1 MPANRQ
7 LLEQV
12 AALVV
17 PAGAT
22 TTHLGTG
29 GFASTFKVVTAEG
42 ETYALKVVDAAQSG
56 SERTDRELAALQR
69 VNHPNVVGYLG
80 TGTVPFGDVEYRWL
94 KMMFVEGSTLGA
106 LLNSGTTYELPDAVE
121 LVRQAVAGAAALWAE
136 STAHRDL
143 TPNNLLITPGGDLV
157 IVDLGLARALEDE
170 TITSL
175 PTPGTPGWMSPE
187 QVGINPTHG
196 DWRSDQFVLGL
207 NAYWLITGTLP
218 FTYRTRYEAWMAPD
232 QQTPRNPRDLNS
244 AVPTALADLVMRMLA
259 KQPHRRFLQPMALIA
274 ELDRVAAS
282 LSITETT
289 LQVTPRFV
297 LSIGDKKSFAAE
309 PGFLTALGP
318 DGLLI
323 EPRGR
328 GRVGEFMAL
337 SNPATSN
344 RMVDPCTYLSR
355 SPIVHRPAYFK
366 QLPYGNDQVLTG
378 FASAANRVDYCT
390 TILDYQLS
398 ADPGTVLAPY
408 FYAAGSE
415 TVWIEES
422 LRCAT
427 TTAELLED
435 RAQSRSG
442 LIEPLWTT
450 VAVAQSWLVQEG
462 PRDELMTRLTSQP
475 IQTLNLLIHTTQPT
489 FAPLA
494 DRNVLRGLTDVLNVM
509 REAGVPVVLG
519 RRASEGLLGLALG
532 ASGWTT
538 GVSGVQMNMAPH
550 PESTETGGP
559 GYDRIYV
566 PQLFTHLTTQSYVQ
580 LAAAAPTRVVLSTQ
594 PGQQLLAAN
603 PTLDPITTEQR
614 LLLLQH
620 NMRAMRTQVADLA
633 ALGASERIP
642 QMRTWVN
649 EARESFRALPA
660 PGGPGES
667 SSFLGA
673 WEDVLS

>member
-29 GFASTFKVVTAEG
+29 GYASTFKVVTAEG

-69 VNHPNVVGYLG
+69 VNHPNVVGYLD
-80 TGTVPFGDVEYRWL
+80 TGTVLFGGVEYRWL
-94 KMMFVEGSTLGA
+94 KMVFVEGDTLYAVLG
-106 LLNSGTTYELPDAVE
+106 SGVTYDLPAAVG
-121 LVRQAVAGAAALWAE
+121 LVRQAVAGAAALWTEA
-136 STAHRDL
+136 TAHRDL
-143 TPNNLLITPGGDLV
+143 TPNNLMITPGGDLV
-157 IVDLGLARALEDE
+157 IVDLGLARALDDE
-170 TITSL
+170 TITTL

-187 QVGINPTHG
+187 QVGTNPTHG

-218 FTYRTRYEAWMAPD
+218 FFHRTLYEAWLAPD
-232 QQTPRNPRDLNS
+232 QQRPRNPRDLNS
-244 AVPTALADLVMRMLA
+244 AVPTALADLVMKMLA
-259 KQPHRRFLQPMALIA
+259 KQPHRRFLQSKVLIA

-282 LSITETT
+282 LSIPETT

-297 LSIGDKKSFAAE
+297 LSIGDKKSFASE
-309 PGFLTALGP
+309 PGFLTALRP

-328 GRVGEFMAL
+328 GRVGEFMNL

-344 RMVDPCTYLSR
+344 RMVDPCTHLSR
-355 SPIVHRPAYFK
+355 SPVEHRPDYFK
-366 QLPYGNDQVLTG
+366 QLPYGMDPVLTG
-378 FASAANRVDYCT
+378 FASAADRVDYCT
-390 TILDYQLS
+390 TILDLQLP
-398 ADPGTVLAPY
+398 ADPSTVLAPY
-408 FYAAGSE
+408 FYAAASE
-415 TVWIEES
+415 TFWIEES

-427 TTAELLED
+427 TTDELLED
-435 RAQSRSG
+435 RAQSRDG
-442 LIEPLWTT
+442 LIEPMWTT
-450 VAVAQSWLVQEG
+450 VAVAQSWLAQG
-462 PRDELMTRLTSQP
+462 APRDELMTLLTSQP

-489 FAPLA
+489 FGALA
-494 DRNVLRGLTDVLNVM
+494 DQNVLRGLTDVLAVM
-509 REAGVPVVLG
+509 REAGVSVVLG

-550 PESTETGGP
+550 PEDRAPGGRAS
-559 GYDRIYV
+559 DRIYV
-566 PQLFTHLTTQSYVQ
+566 PQLFTHLTTPSYVQ
-580 LAAAAPTRVVLSTQ
+580 LAQAAPTRVALTTPQ
-594 PGQQLLAAN
+594 GQQLLAAN
-603 PTLDPITTEQR
+603 PTLDTITTEQR

-620 NMRAMRTQVADLA
+620 NISAMRTQVADLA
-633 ALGASERIP
+633 DLGAAERIP
-642 QMRTWVN
+642 QMRTWVKD
-649 EARESFRALPA
+649 ARDAFRALPV

-667 SSFLGA
+667 SSFLAA
-673 WEDVLS
+673 WADVLN